1 MMKES
6 KRSKVIKLLKQSTT
20 QNEFEALAAIR
31 KANELLKK
39 EDLHWDEFFGGA
51 PVYSRKEKN
60 LEKKNDELK
69 RENKKL
75 REEHSILVNSF
86 RRKTETISNLFSDI
100 SSLKKKLEENNIKE
114 IKSPHINMSPG
125 ISPFDTSERVYNPQV
140 RTKIEV
146 CLKAMPYNSFLHS
159 LNKHWDLNGY
169 LTPNQVKSLDSIYF
183 NL

>member
-6 KRSKVIKLLKQSTT
+6 KRSKIIKLLKQSTT
-20 QNEFEALAAIR
+20 ENEHEALNAIR
-31 KANELLKK
+31 MANDFLKK

-60 LEKKNDELK
+60 LEKRNDELK

-86 RRKTETISNLFSDI
+86 RRKTETINNLFNDI
-100 SSLKKKLEENNIKE
+100 RTLKKKLEENNTEKIN
-114 IKSPHINMSPG
+114 SPHINMSPN
-125 ISPFDTSERVYNPQV
+125 ISPFDISERVDNPQV
-140 RTKIEV
+140 RAKIEV
-146 CLKAMPYNSFLHS
+146 CLKAMPYSSFLHS
-159 LNKHWDLNGY
+159 LDKFWDKNGY
-169 LTPNQVKSLDSIYF
+169 LTPNQVKSLDNIYF